1 MNAPLTNLRIRV
13 EERVWVPTYWNVSNS
28 KDVQEQ
34 WWGIFK
40 TCWYIAHCSSHD
52 LKWALTEGLLNLRG
66 EEEISNYL
74 QEKKKFLMCVM
85 HQHGGLSILK
95 EFQGSTKDLHVI
107 MQLWMAHSDRRRI
120 WAVWPDFVKGK
131 LLRCKQYLGVLTKQ
145 IGTLGKIS
153 TQLFNTHYQASSYC
167 QNFST
172 CCW

>member
-107 MQLWMAHSDRRRI
+107 MQL
-120 WAVWPDFVKGK
+120 
-131 LLRCKQYLGVLTKQ
+131 
-145 IGTLGKIS
+145 
-153 TQLFNTHYQASSYC
+153 
-167 QNFST
+167 
-172 CCW
+172 